1 MIQTSTIAE
10 TKKEELYIFLD
21 NIYNR
26 LTNNLEKIDDKKFN
40 EDLATVY
47 KNFYKINLAGLRFF
61 TVYGEWGRPDMFY
74 YKVIDSAFKKKSLY
88 LNNFGNHS
96 RDFTYIRD
104 VNIILFNLL
113 RKKTKFKNEIFN
125 ICSNKPFQIL
135 KIVKL
140 VEKYTNKISLKKE
153 NSKSRCFKNAW

>member
-1 MIQTSTIAE
+1 
-10 TKKEELYIFLD
+10 
-21 NIYNR
+21 
-26 LTNNLEKIDDKKFN
+26 
-40 EDLATVY
+40 
-47 KNFYKINLAGLRFF
+47 
-61 TVYGEWGRPDMFY
+61 MFY
-74 YKVIDSAFKKKSLY
+74 YKVINSAFKRKSLY

-140 VEKYTNKISLKKE
+140 VEKYKTKSL
-153 NSKSRCFKNAW
+153 

>member
-1 MIQTSTIAE
+1 
-10 TKKEELYIFLD
+10 
-21 NIYNR
+21 
-26 LTNNLEKIDDKKFN
+26 
-40 EDLATVY
+40 
-47 KNFYKINLAGLRFF
+47 
-61 TVYGEWGRPDMFY
+61 MFY

-140 VEKYTNKISLKKE
+140 VEKYTNKISLKKRKIQKADVLKTHGE
-153 NSKSRCFKNAW
+153 NKKLKKYRLIKNFTSLERGILNTINWYKNYNSY